1 MSTLRLRGLWCFLLL
16 LPLRLF
22 KLLHEKEPAKINFTK
37 NKQNI

>member
-1 MSTLRLRGLWCFLLL
+1 MSTLRLRGLWCLRL

-22 KLLHEKEPAKINFTK
+22 KLLHEKEPVKMNFTR